1 MGKSDVSTE
10 EQLREFWENQ
20 GDSVGVPEGVREL
33 LNTAFSNVPVS
44 SFPKLACGKGIDKS
58 SL

>member
-10 EQLREFWENQ
+10 EQLQEFWESQ

-33 LNTAFSNVPVS
+33 LNTAFANVPIS
-44 SFPKLACGKGIDKS
+44 SFPKLACGKGIYQS
-58 SL
+58 SP